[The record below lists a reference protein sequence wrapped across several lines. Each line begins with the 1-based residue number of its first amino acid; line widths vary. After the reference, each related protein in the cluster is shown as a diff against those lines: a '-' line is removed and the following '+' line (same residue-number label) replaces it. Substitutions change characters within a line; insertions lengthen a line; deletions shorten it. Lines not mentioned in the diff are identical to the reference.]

1 MRSTLRHRIVDPEET
16 EPEIVLGNVVPPDYR
31 SPSEYYIKF
40 LLSTFL
46 PDVESDRDY
55 PKVMAKCKS
64 SFIDPISHL
73 YFDYLVEQM
82 EDVPDDFQP
91 LNLRHKKTVNW
102 LRRHNIFGL
111 WHPTREVK
119 EAHFILSDLC
129 LRDRLDPLLLSSA
142 SYKAIRDR
150 IKPHTCIDITAGGLR
165 AYAHYFYNR
174 RVMPQDLWI
183 QYIHLRRKDQDQIS
197 HLLAP
202 VDPSPEG
209 ENKLFDFRRDDR
221 FNSAEAAEHIGRIAY
236 KHAQQ
241 LEYEPARA
249 DVTSSLK
256 NCIQTISAA
265 DELMRKSDV
274 VLKEVLNQ
282 FNKFRM
288 KVDEDTVIDIDS
300 LTQGNHSIEQL
311 PSQDDDDTK
320 LLPRG
325 HNDSDEYD

>member
-1 MRSTLRHRIVDPEET
+1 MRNTLRHKSEPGEIAPEV
-16 EPEIVLGNVVPPDYR
+16 VLGSVVAPEYR

-46 PDVESDRDY
+46 PDINPDTDY
-55 PKVMAKCKS
+55 QKVVAKCRA
-64 SFIDPISHL
+64 SFIDIISEQ
-73 YFDYLVEQM
+73 YFDFLVEGM
-82 EDVPDDFQP
+82 DDCPEDFQP
-91 LNLRHKKTVNW
+91 YNLRHKTTVNW

-111 WHPTREVK
+111 WHPTKEVK

-129 LRDRLDPLLLSSA
+129 LRDRLEPLLLSNGSF
-142 SYKAIRDR
+142 KAIRER
-150 IKPHTCIDITAGGLR
+150 VRPQTCIDITVGGLK
-165 AYAHYFYNR
+165 AFAHYFYNR
-174 RVMPQDLWI
+174 RVMPQDMWI
-183 QYIHLRRKDQDQIS
+183 QYIHMRNKDQDQIS

-202 VDPSPEG
+202 IDEAPDGNETLFNYGMEG
-209 ENKLFDFRRDDR
+209 R

-241 LEYEPARA
+241 LEFEPARA

-256 NCIQTISAA
+256 NCIQTITAA

-288 KVDEDTVIDIDS
+288 KVDESTVVDVDS
-300 LTQGNHSIEQL
+300 LTQGNHSIDQL
-311 PSQDDDDTK
+311 PSQNDEDTK

-325 HNDSDEYD
+325 RHDDDEYD

>member
-1 MRSTLRHRIVDPEET
+1 LRNTLRHKYEPGEVAPEVILGSVVA
-16 EPEIVLGNVVPPDYR
+16 PEYR

-46 PDVESDRDY
+46 PDIDKEEDY
-55 PKVMAKCKS
+55 RKVVAKCS
-64 SFIDPISHL
+64 ASFIDTISER
-73 YFDYLVEQM
+73 YFDYLVDGM
-82 EDVPDDFQP
+82 DDCPDDFQP
-91 LNLRHKKTVNW
+91 YNLRHKKTVNW

-111 WHPTREVK
+111 WHPTKEVK

-129 LRDRLDPLLLSSA
+129 LRDRLEPLLLSNGSFA
-142 SYKAIRDR
+142 AIRER
-150 IKPHTCIDITAGGLR
+150 VKPQTCIDITVGGLK
-165 AYAHYFYNR
+165 AFAHYFYNR
-174 RVMPQDLWI
+174 RVMP
-183 QYIHLRRKDQDQIS
+183 IS

-202 VDPSPEG
+202 IDDAPDSNKTLFNYGMEG
-209 ENKLFDFRRDDR
+209 R

-241 LEYEPARA
+241 LEFEPARA

-256 NCIQTISAA
+256 NCIQTITAA

-288 KVDEDTVIDIDS
+288 KVDESTVVDVDS
-300 LTQGNHSIEQL
+300 LTQGNHSIDQL
-311 PSQDDDDTK
+311 PSQNDEDTK

-325 HNDSDEYD
+325 RHDDDEYD